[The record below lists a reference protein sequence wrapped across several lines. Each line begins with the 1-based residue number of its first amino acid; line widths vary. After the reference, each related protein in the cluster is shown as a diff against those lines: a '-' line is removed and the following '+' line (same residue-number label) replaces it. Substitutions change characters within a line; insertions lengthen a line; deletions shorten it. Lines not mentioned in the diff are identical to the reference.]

1 MTPLCQ
7 GALVTGRNTS
17 GTTSPLTLI
26 GGVKQSDDPRLLR
39 ALLSHRVLLLS
50 NTLALAA
57 SRYYPRRFGVRLSEW
72 RVIDALHAGPGI
84 SANQISQWLSTDK
97 AWVGRSVERL
107 IAAGYVERWRDP
119 DHGRRMLL
127 RLTARGEQAHAA
139 IGAAARR
146 RNENLLSAVSPAE
159 REMLERVLATLQARA
174 TSMIG
179 APDFGF
185 GSGTGR
191 TDRGSAR
198 RVGKRRG

>member
-7 GALVTGRNTS
+7 GRRAADYNRRVR
-17 GTTSPLTLI
+17 
-26 GGVKQSDDPRLLR
+26 QSDDPRLLR

-107 IAAGYVERWRDP
+107 IAAGYVQRWPDP
-119 DHGRRMLL
+119 EHGRRMLL
-127 RLTARGEQAHAA
+127 RLTAKGERAHADIA
-139 IGAAARR
+139 VAAVLRFTIEAHPGLVSLADFPTLNTHAARLEALPVFQKVMQPF
-146 RNENLLSAVSPAE
+146 NPPA
-159 REMLERVLATLQARA
+159 
-174 TSMIG
+174 
-179 APDFGF
+179 
-185 GSGTGR
+185 
-191 TDRGSAR
+191 
-198 RVGKRRG
+198 